1 MHPDLAQRLVSHCPV
16 ALSLH
21 DEFGAFCGASD
32 ECERVFGRS
41 HADLLTC
48 VFAELVD
55 ARDRDRTR
63 DAWNAAALRGEP
75 QALEF
80 RLAGAA
86 EVWLAADLR
95 RVAAGGPEAG
105 QQIACAARRL
115 PGRLA
120 GALVD
125 TSELAD
131 AALARRHRDI
141 LVEMLPG
148 MVWYG
153 QVAADLQTYRLSY
166 LSDYLLT
173 MTGYTREQWVDTP
186 GFWRS
191 IIHPDDRE
199 RTLSSTAAMMRGEL
213 ERGPHYR
220 LRASDGRYL
229 WVQSSMH
236 IERDAAGQPVRM
248 YGLTLDVTAHVE
260 IERENQ
266 EIHRE
271 LAIRAGRILELS
283 APILP
288 LGAGVLLL
296 PLIGAMDPA
305 RSEHAF
311 SSLLAAV
318 QGSRARRVIIDLTG
332 VGEVD
337 RESVLALVRATEA
350 VRLLGARSLLTGLQP
365 AVAMAL
371 LALDIPLNLGSYPSI
386 AEALRAP

>member
-1 MHPDLAQRLVSHCPV
+1 
-16 ALSLH
+16 
-21 DEFGAFCGASD
+21 
-32 ECERVFGRS
+32 
-41 HADLLTC
+41 
-48 VFAELVD
+48 
-55 ARDRDRTR
+55 
-63 DAWNAAALRGEP
+63 
-75 QALEF
+75 
-80 RLAGAA
+80 
-86 EVWLAADLR
+86 
-95 RVAAGGPEAG
+95 
-105 QQIACAARRL
+105 
-115 PGRLA
+115 
-120 GALVD
+120 
-125 TSELAD
+125 
-131 AALARRHRDI
+131 
-141 LVEMLPG
+141 
-148 MVWYG
+148 
-153 QVAADLQTYRLSY
+153 
-166 LSDYLLT
+166 
-173 MTGYTREQWVDTP
+173 
-186 GFWRS
+186 
-191 IIHPDDRE
+191 
-199 RTLSSTAAMMRGEL
+199 
-213 ERGPHYR
+213 
-220 LRASDGRYL
+220 
-229 WVQSSMH
+229 MH

-318 QGSRARRVIIDLTG
+318 QRSRARRVIIDLTG

-350 VRLLGARSLLTGLQP
+350 VRLLGARSLLTGLRP